1 MAKALKIA
9 AVVVGVTALAFTGI
23 GLAAGLGFGAAA
35 FGIGVSA
42 STLFL
47 IAGGLTL
54 GATLLQKK
62 PQVPGSQVDRL
73 NASIDPRA
81 PRKTVLGSTALATDV
96 RYQEWYGANQEYC
109 AWVVALASHRIQS
122 VDQIWIN
129 DDLAWTSTGGPQGK
143 FVGYFSVP
151 NIVLEGSASTITV
164 GTSGKWNGSCRLT
177 GCAYAHLVFRT
188 TGLSKKAESPFSSG
202 IPSRITIIGKGAM
215 LYDVRRDGTAGGSGP
230 MRATD
235 PTTWRYL
242 ADDGAEIGENLALL
256 ILRVL
261 LGTKINGRLA
271 TGCGLP
277 PKRLNLASFLV
288 AANQCDE
295 LVGRSAGGTE
305 PRYRGSGVLSEGDDP
320 RTILDALCAACNG
333 RLRDT
338 GGRLSLVIM
347 HNDLALAALDE
358 GLTADDVVG
367 PFTWNPDP
375 SMESTPNVVR
385 GKYTDASPNS
395 LYQLLPY
402 PDVSIPNN
410 TGIERAMSLDLAVIE
425 SPSQAQRVAKQALQR
440 KQYDRSF
447 TAPFDIR
454 AWKYPVGSPVP
465 FTFPP
470 LGFDRQI
477 FRVAEQEVGP
487 GGVCNMTLSFETDE
501 IYRWDADDREPVRA
515 AAPVVYDPTKAPLV
529 QAIDDAAGGSLQQAI
544 ATSFPIGL
552 TITAAA
558 DGTVTISD
566 HIRRYTDGH
575 SDVSVIG
582 ATISSGLG
590 ASEFRAIGYDDPGRY
605 GAAILTGPDGQPFT
619 GPDGQPLL
627 GATPEYLLLTD
638 DIDARASPNHPGRH
652 YLGYFVIPTAGSPP
666 SGGGG
671 ATPPGGRCVTTDTP
685 ILMADGSTKPA
696 GDIVVGDRLRTRH
709 ELRLDEIAGGWG
721 IYPVEAIEIAD
732 SADVWKAMVGGK
744 LLRATGDHLVFTGT
758 WQAMRDIGTP
768 VLGTHQIVKMTVT
781 DAHTYVSNS
790 ILSHNIKMN
799 ENEQLQ

>member
-35 FGIGVSA
+35 FGFGVSA

-129 DDLAWTSTGGPQGK
+129 DDLAWTSAGGPQGK

-177 GCAYAHLVFRT
+177 GCAYAHMVFRT

-235 PTTWRYL
+235 PTTWRYV

-261 LGTKINGRLA
+261 LGTTINGRLA

-358 GLTADDVVG
+358 GLNADDVVG

-402 PDVSIPNN
+402 PDVSVPNN

-515 AAPVVYDPTKAPLV
+515 AAPVIYDPTKAALV
-529 QAIDDAAGGSLQQAI
+529 QAIDATTGSIASTLIQNSAPLQQGFITSTDTGGGTASVTIAAHTRRYSDRDVQVAGG
-544 ATSFPIGL
+544 
-552 TITAAA
+552 TIT
-558 DGTVTISD
+558 
-566 HIRRYTDGH
+566 
-575 SDVSVIG
+575 
-582 ATISSGLG
+582 GL
-590 ASEFRAIGYDDPGRY
+590 ANSTYYDIGYDDPDRLGGSVAY
-605 GAAILTGPDGQPFT
+605 LAATNPP
-619 GPDGQPLL
+619 
-627 GATPEYLLLTD
+627 
-638 DIDARASPNHPGRH
+638 DARLSADHPFRH
-652 YLGYFVIPTAGSPP
+652 YVGYVTTASAGGAST
-666 SGGGG
+666 GGGG
-671 ATPPGGRCVTTDTP
+671 ATPPGGGYCVTTLSLIMMT
-685 ILMADGSTKPA
+685 DGSWKAAGEVKA
-696 GDIVVGDRLRTRH
+696 GDRIRTRH
-709 ELRLDEIAGGWG
+709 ENSLEWGEYTVTAVAIVTEQIMRAHGYPDATAEHRFWTRRKGWHRMGEIGVPAGT
-721 IYPVEAIEIAD
+721 
-732 SADVWKAMVGGK
+732 ADVV
-744 LLRATGDHLVFTGT
+744 R
-758 WQAMRDIGTP
+758 I
-768 VLGTHQIVKMTVT
+768 TVPG
-781 DAHTYVSNS
+781 AATYVARHPSS
-790 ILSHNIKMN
+790 AHGILSHNIKQQ
-799 ENEQLQ
+799 EQVAS